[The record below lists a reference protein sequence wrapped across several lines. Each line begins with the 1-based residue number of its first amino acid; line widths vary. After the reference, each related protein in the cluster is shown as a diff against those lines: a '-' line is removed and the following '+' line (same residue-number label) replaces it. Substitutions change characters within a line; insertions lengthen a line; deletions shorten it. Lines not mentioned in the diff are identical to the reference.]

1 MRERERRRRERKRER
16 EREGERA
23 IILGGK
29 KKWGGHLIHL
39 RKRNCTDFVNLQL
52 TSIST
57 FPSRTSAFHGNV
69 HLEAAAMPAKNH
81 PRQLTRGKPAH
92 QTPPPRVVLWYQ
104 PPRSVKR
111 LEKICAFFFP
121 LICRW
126 WQLGDAL
133 EMCIHGSHQSWE
145 FSPWFHLV
153 RRNELEGSAGVGSL
167 GSVEVPV
174 ESLAFGGRLGRW
186 WGELCF
192 VPNAPRFL
200 GLACCALTHQMISQI
215 KWVQAYWR
223 HEKRLVQIQKH
234 LFQVPIFVHVH
245 GWIFHDVSDL
255 QQQTFKKQKLCVTV
269 SSGPIHSELM
279 KKTLFS

>member
-16 EREGERA
+16 ERERERA

-29 KKWGGHLIHL
+29 KKRDGHLIHL

-81 PRQLTRGKPAH
+81 PRQLTSGKPGH
-92 QTPPPRVVLWYQ
+92 QTAPPKVVLWYQ

-111 LEKICAFFFP
+111 LEEICAFFFP

-153 RRNELEGSAGVGSL
+153 RRNELEGSVSVGSL

-200 GLACCALTHQMISQI
+200 GIACLRIDSPSDISNQVSPSILASWEEVRLTKSKNICFKFQFLFTCMVEFSMMCQICSSKLSKNKNCASRFLLGQSILS
-215 KWVQAYWR
+215 
-223 HEKRLVQIQKH
+223 
-234 LFQVPIFVHVH
+234 
-245 GWIFHDVSDL
+245 
-255 QQQTFKKQKLCVTV
+255 
-269 SSGPIHSELM
+269 
-279 KKTLFS
+279 